1 MFYLVFYYWHII
13 ISRINR
19 WQNPIGDLD
28 GLWWFLVKIFKLY
41 FVCLFPSS
49 FSPKWIWGK
58 CAHCKIKKK
67 KNSVI
72 VRRINHLIN
81 HFNQYL
87 LGLSSQV
94 KLNMFN
100 SIKKS
105 YHEKDKLKEIILIQI
120 FLLLRIFNISLKKK
134 KKKYV

>member
-1 MFYLVFYYWHII
+1 M
-13 ISRINR
+13 
-19 WQNPIGDLD
+19 DCD
-28 GLWWFLVKIFKLY
+28 DFLSKYSNFILFAYFHPASAQSEYEENVPTAKL
-41 FVCLFPSS
+41 
-49 FSPKWIWGK
+49 
-58 CAHCKIKKK
+58 KKK